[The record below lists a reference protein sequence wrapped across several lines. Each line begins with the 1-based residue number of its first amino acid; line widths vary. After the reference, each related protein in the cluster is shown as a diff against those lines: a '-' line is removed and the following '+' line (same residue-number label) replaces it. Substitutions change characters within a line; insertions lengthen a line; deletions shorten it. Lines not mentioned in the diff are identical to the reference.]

1 MKVDIFSTDRK
12 YRVIY
17 ADPLWKYSSKE
28 ALGKKFVPLEKVY
41 QTEKTTSMCEWDV
54 GRIAEKD
61 AALFM
66 WTTDSHIEDA
76 LKLIKAWGFRYVT
89 VAFVWK
95 KVSVNGKTLANLSAW
110 TLKNCELCLF
120 GTRGR
125 MLQYKKANNVQ
136 QLVEAVR
143 NRHSEKPEEVRRR
156 IEQLFGDAPKIELF
170 ARKCA
175 EGWDYWGNEV

>member
-17 ADPLWKYSSKE
+17 ADPPWKYSSKE
-28 ALGKKFVPLEKVY
+28 AIGKKFVPLEKVY
-41 QTEKTTSMCEWDV
+41 QTENTASMCEWDV

-76 LKLIKAWGFRYVT
+76 LKLFKAWGFRYVT

-95 KVSVNGKTLANLSAW
+95 KVSINGKTLANLGQW

-125 MLQYKKANNVQ
+125 MLKYKKANNVQ
-136 QLVEAVR
+136 QLVEVVR
-143 NRHSEKPEEVRRR
+143 KRHSEKPEEVRRR

-170 ARKCA
+170 ARERA

>member
-17 ADPLWKYSSKE
+17 ADPPWKYSSKE

-54 GRIAEKD
+54 EGIAEKD

-170 ARKCA
+170 ARERA